1 MLSESQ
7 TIARCGLLSDGAQ
20 HLRILQQ
27 FSIFTLQAIRI
38 LNMFRRTLIV
48 VLFALTA
55 PAVSWACACSEA
67 PAGTCPHFEAS
78 DTVFLGTVTQI
89 TEVPT
94 TKAQVADQS
103 ATATPILRYQFRID
117 EHFGGSDSDA
127 IEIYS
132 GGDDGDCAFRFK
144 QGEQYVVFAQRESQG
159 RLFATQCNG
168 TRPAS
173 QAIALLPQ
181 LRAIRDG
188 EHVASVF
195 GVLRRADPP
204 TLALPNDPDEPLV
217 DVPITLRSRYD
228 RFTTTTGAN
237 GVFSIYD
244 VHAGEYKITAALP
257 EGTVLTHRGTVSGLA
272 SFKIPAGACY
282 EFNVDALPTGQ
293 IEGTVVGPD
302 GKPLPLASLELYR
315 VGTYKPDRSGLWT
328 FQGSMG
334 SFLFDHIGPGKYII
348 VYNRA
353 NRIDP
358 NAPFPRTFYP
368 GTTDVADAKPIDITK
383 DGQVVKV
390 RFKLGDEYPSRVLRV
405 HLEWKDGKPPGSVFV
420 MAKANRGDNPAANL
434 VADGVYEF
442 TLLKSA
448 RYTISAWEELDPAAA
463 RFIARGRV
471 NCSVPARIKSDSVV
485 VNGADSND
493 DLILT
498 FSGPDCQA
506 QNR

>member
-1 MLSESQ
+1 
-7 TIARCGLLSDGAQ
+7 
-20 HLRILQQ
+20 
-27 FSIFTLQAIRI
+27 
-38 LNMFRRTLIV
+38 MFRRTLIV
-48 VLFALTA
+48 VLLALLA
-55 PAVSWACACSEA
+55 PAASWACACSEET
-67 PAGTCPHFEAS
+67 PGTCPHFEAG
-78 DTVFLGTVTQI
+78 DVVFLGTVTQV

-94 TKAQVADQS
+94 NAAEAAAQS
-103 ATATPILRYQFRID
+103 STATPILRYQFHID
-117 EHFGGSDSDA
+117 EKFAQADTDQ
-127 IEIYS
+127 IDIYS

-144 QGEQYVVFAQRESQG
+144 QGDQYVVFAQRESQG

-168 TRPAS
+168 TRPAA
-173 QAIALLPQ
+173 QAIALIPQ

-228 RFTTTTGAN
+228 RFTTTTGAD
-237 GVFSIYD
+237 GVYSVYD
-244 VHAGEYKITAALP
+244 VHAGEYQITAALP
-257 EGTVLTHRGTVSGLA
+257 NGTVLTHRGTVSGLA

-282 EFNVDALPTGQ
+282 EFNVDALPTGS
-293 IEGTVVGPD
+293 IEGTVLGPD

-315 VGTYKPDRSGLWT
+315 AGSYRPDRSGLWT
-328 FQGSMG
+328 FQGSTG
-334 SFLFDHIGPGKYII
+334 SFLFDHIGPGKYVI
-348 VYNRA
+348 VYNRP

-368 GTTDVADAKPIDITK
+368 GTESASEAKPIDITK

-390 RFKLGDEYPSRVLRV
+390 KFKLEDGRPTRILRV

-420 MAKANRGDNPAANL
+420 MAKADRGDNPAANL

-448 RYTISAWEELDPAAA
+448 HYTISALEELDPAAA
-463 RFIARGRV
+463 RFIARGRA
-471 NCSVPARIKSDSVV
+471 NCMVPARINSDSLAVS
-485 VNGADSND
+485 GADTSTSD
-493 DLILT
+493 VTLT
-498 FSGPDCQA
+498 FSGPECQS
-506 QNR
+506 QNP